1 MLLWLAAALLVW
13 PTAVDAEESRAAL
26 LERQRAAKAAALHAP
41 ARSRV
46 EALLYNFEN
55 RYWLERVLNPPRGL
69 FPWSAAFPYGAG
81 VAVGPAFRH
90 ADHHVDLTLH
100 GAASTRGYWLAD
112 ATLALTSQRQP
123 RLFGDL
129 SVSRREY
136 TQEDFYGLGPQS
148 TKADLTS
155 YSLRATA
162 IGGSFGVAPTRRTSV
177 SAQVEY
183 SFVGQSSGR
192 DPEVASVEDVFT
204 PATAPGLGANPNL
217 VRLGLRASLDSTDRP
232 FGPHYGGR
240 YTVAW
245 DRVLDGDP
253 GAWSFQRWNLDL
265 RQYLPVLGSTRTL
278 ALRGQLV
285 GVRPDPGHEVPF
297 YLQPALGGP
306 DSLRG
311 LIPWRLRDR
320 HAALLQAEYRWDLNA
335 VLGAVLFYETG
346 TVGPRLGDLGDW
358 HRDWGGGLRVGLLSN
373 VFFRAEVAVGGPDGT
388 RLLMRFGNVF

>member
-1 MLLWLAAALLVW
+1 MLFWLAAALLLW
-13 PTAVDAEESRAAL
+13 PAAVDAEESRAAL
-26 LERQRAAKAAALHAP
+26 LERQRAAKAAALHP
-41 ARSRV
+41 PERSRV
-46 EALLYNFEN
+46 ETLLYNFEN
-55 RYWLERVLNPPRGL
+55 RYWLERLLNPPRGL
-69 FPWSAAFPYGAG
+69 FPWSGAFPYGAG
-81 VAVGPAFRH
+81 IAAGPAFRH
-90 ADHHVDLTLH
+90 SDHHVDLTLR
-100 GAASTRGYWLAD
+100 GAASTRGYWQTD
-112 ATLALTSQRQP
+112 ATLALTSQGRT
-123 RLFGDL
+123 RVFGD
-129 SVSRREY
+129 VSINRREY

-148 TKADLTS
+148 TKSDLTS
-155 YSLRATA
+155 YSLRATT
-162 IGGSFGVAPTRRTSV
+162 IGGSFGVVPTRRTSV

-192 DPEVASVEDVFT
+192 DPEVPSIEDVFT
-204 PATAPGLGANPNL
+204 PVTAPGLGANPDL

-245 DRVLDGDP
+245 DRVLDNDP

-285 GVRPDPGHEVPF
+285 GVRPDAGHEVPF

-320 HAALLQAEYRWDLNA
+320 NAALLQAEYRWDLNA

-358 HRDWGGGLRVGLLSN
+358 HQDWGGGLRVGLLSN